1 MTAGDFY
8 QYFELGRKLGEER
21 LKYLSV
27 GRLMPHVRLLHA
39 SAVRCR
45 VQAGR
50 YRITPKRDR
59 PLTYE
64 MANPP
69 HFIAH
74 RKSWNSWD
82 TSTLFEGLRAAE
94 TAVDDVF
101 IRRFV
106 TGTWHDLFCSE
117 VIIKRQHNI
126 IRIAGIIRQAI
137 PPRKMYFL
145 IGYTEEMLANWLQCP
160 VKLELQT
167 IDNREQTIF
176 KYI

>member
-1 MTAGDFY
+1 MLRTLVHNAVFA
-8 QYFELGRKLGEER
+8 
-21 LKYLSV
+21 V
-27 GRLMPHVRLLHA
+27 PINVRHFHA
-39 SAVRCR
+39 SAVCCR

-50 YRITPKRDR
+50 YKITPKKNR

-82 TSTLFEGLRAAE
+82 TSSLYEGLRAAE
-94 TAVDDVF
+94 TSVEDVF
-101 IRRFV
+101 IRKFM
-106 TGTWHDLFCSE
+106 TGTFHDLFCSE
-117 VIIKRQHNI
+117 IIIKRQHNI
-126 IRIAGIIRQAI
+126 IRIAGIIRQGI
-137 PPRKMYFL
+137 PARKMYFL
-145 IGYTEEMLANWLQCP
+145 IGYCEELLSSWLQCP

-167 IDNREQTIF
+167 IEKREETIF